1 VGLEGHQELSW
12 RSVDRD
18 SQLRHCYVRLSTQL
32 VSIAI
37 MSTATA
43 TATVLKLAPG
53 KEQGLGE
60 PDSLSEAELRAWR
73 GLLRAHA
80 SLAKRL
86 ESRLEREHGL
96 QLSSYEVLQHLMDAP
111 AGRMRMCDLAEHAQ
125 LSRSGLT
132 RLVDRL
138 EREEL
143 LSRCTCQHDARG
155 AYACLTDGG
164 RERLE
169 AARGTHRAVVREHF
183 LSHFSERELDTLGK
197 MWERIAVGCCGT
209 SSQQASHGDI
219 PIQPGAGA

>member
-1 VGLEGHQELSW
+1 
-12 RSVDRD
+12 
-18 SQLRHCYVRLSTQL
+18 
-32 VSIAI
+32 

-53 KEQGLGE
+53 QESGADEGDHLNE
-60 PDSLSEAELRAWR
+60 SELRAWR

-86 ESRLEREHGL
+86 EGRLEREHGL

-111 AGRMRMCDLAEHAQ
+111 GGRMRMCDLAEQAQ

-138 EREEL
+138 ERDEL
-143 LSRCTCQHDARG
+143 LGRCSCEQDARG
-155 AYACLTDGG
+155 AFACLTDSG
-164 RERLE
+164 RERLA

-183 LSHFSERELDTLGK
+183 LSHFSQRELEALGS
-197 MWERIAVGCCGT
+197 MWERIGGCCG
-209 SSQQASHGDI
+209 A
-219 PIQPGAGA
+219 A

>member
-1 VGLEGHQELSW
+1 
-12 RSVDRD
+12 
-18 SQLRHCYVRLSTQL
+18 
-32 VSIAI
+32 

-43 TATVLKLAPG
+43 TAAVLKLAPSE
-53 KEQGLGE
+53 EQGAGAH
-60 PDSLSEAELRAWR
+60 DGLSDAELRAWR

-111 AGRMRMCDLAEHAQ
+111 AGRMRMCDLAEQAQ

-138 EREEL
+138 ERDEL
-143 LSRCTCQHDARG
+143 LERCTCQHDARG
-155 AYACLTDGG
+155 AYACLTDRG
-164 RERLE
+164 RERLL

-183 LSHFSERELDTLGK
+183 LSHFSESELDALGD
-197 MWERIAVGCCGT
+197 MWERIAPGCCI
-209 SSQQASHGDI
+209 SS
-219 PIQPGAGA
+219 